1 MEEKQ
6 RLWLRRGILALSG
19 LICVGLCAAVGVPMV
34 RLAREPELF
43 RRWVA
48 GFGIWGRLVYVAAV
62 AAQVVLAVIPGE
74 PLELAGGYAF
84 GALEGTV
91 LALVGIVLG
100 SAAVFGLVRRFG
112 RGLVAVLY
120 SEERMDS
127 LAFLRDT
134 RRSRALAFL
143 LMTIPGTPKDLL
155 SYFAGLTQLRLREW
169 LTIVAV
175 ARIPS
180 VIGSTCSGGAA
191 GSGQYGLA
199 AAVLV
204 LTALFSGAGLLYYR
218 RVCREESGT
227 K

>member
-1 MEEKQ
+1 MEERK
-6 RLWLRRGILALSG
+6 RKLLRRGTLVLSV
-19 LICVGLCAAVGVPMV
+19 IVCVGLSAAVGVPMV
-34 RLAREPELF
+34 RLAREPEAF

-48 GFGIWGRLVYVAAV
+48 GYGFCGKLLYVAAV
-62 AAQVVLAVIPGE
+62 TAQVILAVIPGE

-84 GALEGTV
+84 GGLEGTV
-91 LALVGIVLG
+91 LALAGIVLG
-100 SAAVFGLVRRFG
+100 SAAVFWLVRRFG
-112 RGLVAVLY
+112 RGMVALFF
-120 SEERMDS
+120 SEEQMAS

-155 SYFAGLTQLRLREW
+155 SYFAGLTSLKFWEW
-169 LTIVAV
+169 LAIVAV

-191 GSGQYGLA
+191 GSGKYGLA
-199 AAVLV
+199 AAVMV
-204 LTALFSGAGLLYYR
+204 LTAVFSGAGLLYYR
-218 RVCREESGT
+218 YVCREESRT